1 MIEPTASPDAPWWAQ
16 LTSRKH
22 GEGPTL
28 SADGLP
34 RLTGERAWVFK
45 GTEEEAI
52 LLAEGLPGVSE
63 RHGGIVFLGFG
74 NSVGLFDV
82 PGLGRF
88 EVVSG
93 KWTERHFL
101 AMLDEMTEIA
111 VNLPYSSGGDGAL
124 PYDRTVATQQEPSY
138 HAFVY
143 LRSLLME
150 PTQGERSLLPSLR
163 LILRQPHRKLERS
176 SREVPIERL
185 SRFSASTADH
195 MVRSRELS
203 PVSASMALRIPLA
216 QAMHGFLP
224 ATSVEAV
231 AIHSVDNPENR
242 FVLAFLGLAE
252 GIIEGARRLATRS
265 ADALGASILADCTTM
280 SQALQPIVSHGLWKE
295 VGPMIH
301 VPVSSSVLQRGRGY
315 RDIFRE
321 WGRLRLASRFPL
333 NPSARTDLLKL
344 KDIATLYEL
353 WCFAVMA
360 RTLEEILGPPTRAI
374 RAQTD
379 DRDVNLSQ
387 NAEVQ
392 WAMGVSLAYN
402 RYYGASRSSRHSSY
416 SLGLRPDI
424 SLEIRTGEVTVLHLF
439 DAKFKVDALASVLGE
454 PSEVDGGGAD
464 AAEREGKF
472 KHQDIYKMH
481 TYLDAI
487 GTAQSSFMVYPGT
500 RFRFFSPD
508 GGSDLPDNLG
518 PGSHGVG
525 AVPCL
530 PGDGSPELR
539 ALLEQLLKKLRPAA
553 GTSSTDDQPSLPV
566 PPRAPSPGEQEQH
579 AAHSESRL

>member
-1 MIEPTASPDAPWWAQ
+1 VIEPAASPDAPWWAQ
-16 LTSRKH
+16 LTTRKH

-34 RLTGERAWVFK
+34 RLTGEWPWVFK
-45 GTEEEAI
+45 GTEEEAT
-52 LLAEGLPGVSE
+52 LLAEGVPGVSE
-63 RHGGIVFLGFG
+63 RLGGIVLLTFG
-74 NSVGLFDV
+74 NSVGIFDV
-82 PGLGRF
+82 PGFGRF

-111 VNLPYSSGGDGAL
+111 VNLPFSSGGNGAL

-150 PTQGERSLLPSLR
+150 PSEGERSLLPSLR

-176 SREVPIERL
+176 SHEVPIERL
-185 SRFSASTADH
+185 SRFGSSTAEH
-195 MVRSRELS
+195 MVQSQDLSR
-203 PVSASMALRIPLA
+203 VSASMARRIPLA
-216 QAMHGFLP
+216 RAMHGFLP

-242 FVLAFLGLAE
+242 FALAFLGLAE

-265 ADALGASILADCTTM
+265 ADALGASMLEDCTSM
-280 SQALQPIVSHGLWKE
+280 ARALQPIVSHGLWRE
-295 VGPMIH
+295 VGPMAH
-301 VPVSSSVLQRGRGY
+301 VPASSSVLQRGRGY
-315 RDIFRE
+315 RDVFRE

-333 NPSARTDLLKL
+333 KPSVTADLLKV
-344 KDIATLYEL
+344 KDIAELYEL

-360 RTLEEILGPPTRAI
+360 RTLSDILGPPTRAI
-374 RAQTD
+374 RTEMD
-379 DRDVNLSQ
+379 DRDVNLSR

-392 WAMGVSLAYN
+392 WAAGVSLAFN
-402 RYYGASRSSRHSSY
+402 RSYGASRSGRHSSY

-424 SLEIRTGEVTVLHLF
+424 SLEIRTGEGTVLHLF
-439 DAKFKVDALASVLGE
+439 DAKFKVDALSVVLRE
-454 PSEVDGGGAD
+454 PSETDLVAED

-472 KHQDIYKMH
+472 KSGDIYKMH

-487 GTAQSSFMVYPGT
+487 GAAQSSFMLYPGT
-500 RFRFFSPD
+500 RFRFFSPQ
-508 GGSDLPDNLG
+508 GGSEVPRNLG

-530 PGDGSPELR
+530 PGAGCPELR
-539 ALLEQLLKKLRPAA
+539 ELLEQLLGDIRP
-553 GTSSTDDQPSLPV
+553 
-566 PPRAPSPGEQEQH
+566 
-579 AAHSESRL
+579 